1 MRVYIKSNIKL
12 IVSPIII
19 IVYGMLFV
27 SCVSQVKEPPSVPY
41 NVLFV
46 AFDDLND
53 WEGALEGHPQAITPN
68 IDKLAEKG
76 MLFTNAHCAGTMCN
90 PSRVSV
96 ITGLRPTT
104 TGVYTNNDTPFSA
117 YKENQTLNKHFK
129 ENGYYV
135 AGAGKILH
143 KFYYEKGQ
151 WDEYVGKHSKGDNLI
166 SNREHPEIEKTTK
179 VSGNIAW
186 GGYESSDSLT
196 FDARSVAWVNER
208 INRKHDK
215 PFFLA
220 CGIFRP
226 HIPWFNPQKYFD
238 MHPKEAVKLPLV
250 KEGDLDDVPLKGKNI
265 AYSITNFT
273 GSNDLHNDRENKE
286 HELIKR
292 EGLWE
297 DAVQAYQASVSYA
310 DAQFGDLMKT
320 LEESPYADNTI
331 VVVWS
336 DHGWQLGEKEHWR
349 KATLWN
355 EVTRVPLIIS
365 VPGKE
370 PGRRTNQPVSL
381 IDLYPTLVELCGLPE
396 VKGLEGESLV
406 PLLIDPKT
414 KRSNPAISSLGPE
427 YHSVKDE
434 NYSYINYGNGQ
445 EELYWIEKDPHEWNN
460 VASNPAYAEIKE
472 RLKEYLPAKG
482 KEPIMGPYSE

>member
-1 MRVYIKSNIKL
+1 MNSNKL
-12 IVSPIII
+12 NTYFLLTYCFLVFGSTSFLVAGNSTKKP
-19 IVYGMLFV
+19 
-27 SCVSQVKEPPSVPY
+27 

-46 AFDDLND
+46 IFDDLND
-53 WEGALEGHPQAITPN
+53 WEGVMKGHSQSLTPN
-68 IDKLAEKG
+68 IDRLAKKG
-76 MLFTNAHCAGTMCN
+76 ILFSNAHCAGTMCN
-90 PSRVSV
+90 PSRASV

-104 TGVYTNNDTPFSA
+104 TGVYTNGDTPLDL
-117 YKENQTLNKHFK
+117 YKEKQTLNKHFK

-135 AGAGKILH
+135 AGAGKVLH
-143 KFYYEKGQ
+143 KFYYEKDH
-151 WDEYVGKHSKGDNLI
+151 WDEFIGKHSKGGNWI
-166 SNREHPEIEKTTK
+166 SNREHPEKEKITK

-186 GGYESSDSLT
+186 GGYKSSDSLT
-196 FDARSVAWVNER
+196 FDARSVAWVGER

-238 MHPKEAVKLPLV
+238 MHPKEAIKLPLV
-250 KEGDLDDVPLKGKNI
+250 KEGDLDDVPLQGKNI

-273 GSNDLHNDRENKE
+273 DANDLHNDRENEE

-292 EGLWE
+292 EGLWK

-310 DAQFGDLMKT
+310 DAQFGDLIKT

-331 VVVWS
+331 VIVWS

-365 VPGKE
+365 MPGKDA
-370 PGRRTNQPVSL
+370 GGRTNQPVSL

-396 VKGLEGESLV
+396 VEGLEGESLV
-406 PLLIDPKT
+406 PLLTNPKA

-445 EELYWIEKDPHEWNN
+445 EELYDHKIDPQEWTNIAN
-460 VASNPAYAEIKE
+460 DLNYAIVKE
-472 RLKEYLPAKG
+472 RLKTFLPKDAQQPTKG
-482 KEPIMGPYSE
+482 IYNKQNQK